1 MSELCLAARGAIVR
15 GVNPP
20 LSDLLRPGEFLVAYD
35 YGMGGLWGVLIAP
48 SVDAIADRYPELS
61 VADAMPPWMTTADLE
76 RHREAPLWLDDE
88 PPQGLLKA
96 LVADRERD

>member
-20 LSDLLRPGEFLVAYD
+20 LSDLLRPGEFLVAFD

>member
-1 MSELCLAARGAIVR
+1 MTGRFRQSGAIVR
-15 GVNPP
+15 SVTQP

-48 SVDAIADRYPELS
+48 SAAAITAKFPELS
-61 VADAMPPWMTTADLE
+61 IADALPPWMTDADLE

-88 PPQGLLKA
+88 PSQGLLN
-96 LVADRERD
+96 VVIADRERD